1 MRESVYV
8 NDSFIIDEDDIEQAE
23 KVCYNIEEPELRKRA
38 LANVLLAHLAQKFF
52 DSSSV
57 DVESGIHN
65 VSSILEKYEISDIYY
80 NGAYIDVRFCF
91 DDSNLCIPCEQKDF
105 DLLPQAY
112 MFIKIDKQ
120 LTEAEVLGF
129 VYAEDIDFSNCQNGY
144 YWLKSEDL
152 KSFYDIEKY
161 LHNSNVD
168 FENDLESEIIDYNDS
183 EIDLKSF
190 LARLLNDHEA
200 RLMLQEAESAKQIL
214 KNISYDEL
222 IVDGKEPEQEQ
233 DSSGAL
239 DDLLQEQ
246 TESLET
252 ANTEITEHLDT
263 LFDETSEIQT
273 LDYDDTFSDIEPIEN
288 ETSLEENEQID
299 NSLTID
305 GDNLLEEPE
314 AGSIEDFTTQTT
326 PSLNSITEEFSKED
340 SVEPLEINASDE
352 HDANLLS
359 VADDTDLEFEH
370 VEDSGLKPTNEEAN
384 FVNEVMYDNSSD
396 TLKSSEDEESSN
408 NSIIDN
414 ETTMEENSSALVED
428 NNLEPE
434 EDSFALGEGEYK
446 EPENE
451 MIEPAFDEIVEQSHT
466 EQENPKNDSLD
477 NLFGENNEV
486 VDDEYNIS
494 SDTNRTSSSKR
505 NKILLMTAIVALLG
519 VGGYF
524 GFQKFSNNTLPESPN
539 KDKDLQVAQ
548 KVDNNVAMP
557 KETVETVD
565 NVDSL
570 QDTDLESV
578 NAIEKD
584 IDATVLVSNLS
595 INWEVPAGYLTN
607 NSAKRYFTKLGKILQ
622 LNLKSELLLISKAPI
637 TNKITVELEFN
648 NAESKFN
655 VKGIQLGSGVK
666 AIDDAVLSTVNDVLN
681 MKQSTNMNIF
691 KNIPG
696 NPILV
701 IHL

>member
-8 NDSFIIDEDDIEQAE
+8 NNSFIIDEADIEQAE
-23 KVCYNIEEPELRKRA
+23 KVCYDIEEAEVRKRA
-38 LANVLLAHLAQKFF
+38 FANVLLAHLAQKFF

-222 IVDGKEPEQEQ
+222 IVDGKEPELEQVQ

-239 DDLLQEQ
+239 GDLLQEQ
-246 TESLET
+246 AESLET

-263 LFDETSEIQT
+263 LFDETS
-273 LDYDDTFSDIEPIEN
+273 
-288 ETSLEENEQID
+288 LEEIEQID
-299 NSLTID
+299 NSLIID

-326 PSLNSITEEFSKED
+326 PSLNSIIEDFSTED

-352 HDANLLS
+352 HDTNLLS
-359 VADDTDLEFEH
+359 VVEDTDLEFEH
-370 VEDSGLKPTNEEAN
+370 VEDSGLKSTNEEAN
-384 FVNEVMYDNSSD
+384 FVNEVMYDNPLD
-396 TLKSSEDEESSN
+396 TLKSSEDEVSGD
-408 NSIIDN
+408 NSTIDN
-414 ETTMEENSSALVED
+414 ETTMEENSNALVED

-451 MIEPAFDEIVEQSHT
+451 MIEPVFDEIVDQSHT
-466 EQENPKNDSLD
+466 EQENSENDSLD

-494 SDTNRTSSSKR
+494 SNTNRTSSSKR

-557 KETVETVD
+557 KETVEAVD

-648 NAESKFN
+648 NAESKFK

-691 KNIPG
+691 KNISG

>member
-23 KVCYNIEEPELRKRA
+23 KVCYNIEEPEVRKRA
-38 LANVLLAHLAQKFF
+38 FANVLLAHLAQKFF

-288 ETSLEENEQID
+288 ETSLEENGQID

-314 AGSIEDFTTQTT
+314 AGFIEDFTTQTT
-326 PSLNSITEEFSKED
+326 PSLNSITEDFSTED

-352 HDANLLS
+352 HDTNLLS

-370 VEDSGLKPTNEEAN
+370 VEDSGLKSTNEEAN
-384 FVNEVMYDNSSD
+384 FVNELMYDNPAD
-396 TLKSSEDEESSN
+396 TLKSSEDEVSGD
-408 NSIIDN
+408 NSTIDN

-434 EDSFALGEGEYK
+434 EDSFAPGEGEYK

-466 EQENPKNDSLD
+466 EQENSENDSLD

-486 VDDEYNIS
+486 VDEYNIS
-494 SDTNRTSSSKR
+494 SNTNRTSSSKR

>member
-1 MRESVYV
+1 M
-8 NDSFIIDEDDIEQAE
+8 
-23 KVCYNIEEPELRKRA
+23 
-38 LANVLLAHLAQKFF
+38 
-52 DSSSV
+52 
-57 DVESGIHN
+57 
-65 VSSILEKYEISDIYY
+65 
-80 NGAYIDVRFCF
+80 
-91 DDSNLCIPCEQKDF
+91 
-105 DLLPQAY
+105 
-112 MFIKIDKQ
+112 
-120 LTEAEVLGF
+120 
-129 VYAEDIDFSNCQNGY
+129 
-144 YWLKSEDL
+144 
-152 KSFYDIEKY
+152 
-161 LHNSNVD
+161 
-168 FENDLESEIIDYNDS
+168 
-183 EIDLKSF
+183 
-190 LARLLNDHEA
+190 
-200 RLMLQEAESAKQIL
+200 
-214 KNISYDEL
+214 
-222 IVDGKEPEQEQ
+222 
-233 DSSGAL
+233 
-239 DDLLQEQ
+239 
-246 TESLET
+246 
-252 ANTEITEHLDT
+252 
-263 LFDETSEIQT
+263 FDETSEIQT

-288 ETSLEENEQID
+288 EISLEEIEQID
-299 NSLTID
+299 NSLIID

-326 PSLNSITEEFSKED
+326 PSLNSITEDFSTED

-352 HDANLLS
+352 HDTNLLS
-359 VADDTDLEFEH
+359 AVDDTDLEFEH
-370 VEDSGLKPTNEEAN
+370 VEDSGLKSTNEEAN
-384 FVNEVMYDNSSD
+384 FVNEVMYDNPLD
-396 TLKSSEDEESSN
+396 TLSSSEAEVSGD
-408 NSIIDN
+408 NSTVEN
-414 ETTMEENSSALVED
+414 ETTMEENSSALIED

-434 EDSFALGEGEYK
+434 GDSFALGEVEYK

-451 MIEPAFDEIVEQSHT
+451 MIEPVFDEIVKQSHT
-466 EQENPKNDSLD
+466 EQENSENDSLD

-494 SDTNRTSSSKR
+494 SNTNRTSSSKR
-505 NKILLMTAIVALLG
+505 NKILLITAIVALLG

-595 INWEVPAGYLTN
+595 INWEVPTGYLTN

-648 NAESKFN
+648 NAESKFK

-666 AIDDAVLSTVNDVLN
+666 AIDDAVLNTVNDVLN
-681 MKQSTNMNIF
+681 MKQSANMNIF

>member
-8 NDSFIIDEDDIEQAE
+8 NDSFIIDEADIEQAE
-23 KVCYNIEEPELRKRA
+23 KVCYDIEEAEVRKRA
-38 LANVLLAHLAQKFF
+38 FANVLLAHLAQKFF

-129 VYAEDIDFSNCQNGY
+129 VYTEDIDFSNSQNGY

-222 IVDGKEPEQEQ
+222 IVDGKEPEQ
-233 DSSGAL
+233 DSFGAL

-288 ETSLEENEQID
+288 ETSLEEIEQID

-326 PSLNSITEEFSKED
+326 PSLNSITEDLSTED

-359 VADDTDLEFEH
+359 VAGDTDLEFEH
-370 VEDSGLKPTNEEAN
+370 VEDSSLKSTNEEAN
-384 FVNEVMYDNSSD
+384 FVNEVMYDNPSD
-396 TLKSSEDEESSN
+396 TLKSSEDEVSGD
-408 NSIIDN
+408 NSTIDN

-451 MIEPAFDEIVEQSHT
+451 MIEPAFDEIVEQSHI
-466 EQENPKNDSLD
+466 EQENSENDSLD

-486 VDDEYNIS
+486 VDEYNIS
-494 SDTNRTSSSKR
+494 SNTNRTSSSKR

>member
-1 MRESVYV
+1 M

-23 KVCYNIEEPELRKRA
+23 KVCYNIEEAEVRKRA
-38 LANVLLAHLAQKFF
+38 FANVLLAHLAQKFF

-129 VYAEDIDFSNCQNGY
+129 VYAEDIDFSNSQNGY

-152 KSFYDIEKY
+152 KSFYDIEKS

-222 IVDGKEPEQEQ
+222 IVDGKEPEQEPEQVQ

-288 ETSLEENEQID
+288 ETSLEEIEQID

-314 AGSIEDFTTQTT
+314 AGFIEDFTTQTT
-326 PSLNSITEEFSKED
+326 PSLNSITEDFSTED

-352 HDANLLS
+352 HDTNLLS

-370 VEDSGLKPTNEEAN
+370 VEDSGLKSTNEEAN
-384 FVNEVMYDNSSD
+384 FVNEVMYDNPSD
-396 TLKSSEDEESSN
+396 TLKSSEDEVSGD
-408 NSIIDN
+408 NSTIDN

-466 EQENPKNDSLD
+466 EQENSENDSLD

-494 SDTNRTSSSKR
+494 SNTNRTSSSKR

-570 QDTDLESV
+570 QDIDLESV

>member
-1 MRESVYV
+1 M
-8 NDSFIIDEDDIEQAE
+8 NNSFIIDEADIEQAE
-23 KVCYNIEEPELRKRA
+23 KVCYDIEEAEVRKRA
-38 LANVLLAHLAQKFF
+38 FANVLLARLAQKFF

-65 VSSILEKYEISDIYY
+65 ISSILEKYEISDIYY

-129 VYAEDIDFSNCQNGY
+129 VYAEDIDFSNSQNGY

-168 FENDLESEIIDYNDS
+168 FENDLESEIIDYNDL

-190 LARLLNDHEA
+190 LDRLLNDHEA

-222 IVDGKEPEQEQ
+222 IVDGKEQGQEEQA
-233 DSSGAL
+233 SSGAL

-288 ETSLEENEQID
+288 ETSLEEIEQID
-299 NSLTID
+299 NSLIID

-326 PSLNSITEEFSKED
+326 PSLNSITEDFSTED

-352 HDANLLS
+352 HDTNLLS
-359 VADDTDLEFEH
+359 AVDDTDLEFEH
-370 VEDSGLKPTNEEAN
+370 VEDSGLKSTNEEAN
-384 FVNEVMYDNSSD
+384 FVNEVMYDNPLD
-396 TLKSSEDEESSN
+396 TLSSSEAEVSGD
-408 NSIIDN
+408 NSTVEN
-414 ETTMEENSSALVED
+414 ETTMEENSSALIED

-434 EDSFALGEGEYK
+434 GDSFALGEVEYK

-451 MIEPAFDEIVEQSHT
+451 MIEPVFDEIAKQSHT
-466 EQENPKNDSLD
+466 EQENSENDSLD

-494 SDTNRTSSSKR
+494 SNTNRTSSSKR
-505 NKILLMTAIVALLG
+505 NKILLITAIVALLG

-595 INWEVPAGYLTN
+595 INWEVPTGYLTN

-648 NAESKFN
+648 NAESKFK

-666 AIDDAVLSTVNDVLN
+666 AIDDAVLNTVNDVLN

>member
-1 MRESVYV
+1 M
-8 NDSFIIDEDDIEQAE
+8 NNSFIIDEADIEQAE
-23 KVCYNIEEPELRKRA
+23 KVCYDIEEAEVRKRA
-38 LANVLLAHLAQKFF
+38 FANVLLAHLAQKFF

-222 IVDGKEPEQEQ
+222 IVDGKEPELEQVQ

-239 DDLLQEQ
+239 GDLLQEQ
-246 TESLET
+246 AESLET

-263 LFDETSEIQT
+263 LFDETS
-273 LDYDDTFSDIEPIEN
+273 
-288 ETSLEENEQID
+288 LEEIEQID
-299 NSLTID
+299 NSLIID

-326 PSLNSITEEFSKED
+326 PSLNSIIEDFSTED

-352 HDANLLS
+352 HDTNLLS
-359 VADDTDLEFEH
+359 VVEDTDLEFEH
-370 VEDSGLKPTNEEAN
+370 VEDSGLKSTNEEAN
-384 FVNEVMYDNSSD
+384 FVNEVMYDNPLD
-396 TLKSSEDEESSN
+396 TLKSSEDEVSGD
-408 NSIIDN
+408 NSTIDN
-414 ETTMEENSSALVED
+414 ETTMEENSNALVED

-451 MIEPAFDEIVEQSHT
+451 MIEPVFDEIVDQSHT
-466 EQENPKNDSLD
+466 EQENSENDSLD

-494 SDTNRTSSSKR
+494 SNTNRTSSSKR

-557 KETVETVD
+557 KETVEAVD

-648 NAESKFN
+648 NAESKFK

-691 KNIPG
+691 KNISG

>member
-8 NDSFIIDEDDIEQAE
+8 NDSFIIDEADIEQAE
-23 KVCYNIEEPELRKRA
+23 KVCYDIEEAEVRKRA
-38 LANVLLAHLAQKFF
+38 FANVLLAHLAQKFF

-129 VYAEDIDFSNCQNGY
+129 VYAEDIDFSNCKNGY

-222 IVDGKEPEQEQ
+222 IVDGKEPEQ

-288 ETSLEENEQID
+288 ETSLEEIEQID

-326 PSLNSITEEFSKED
+326 PSLNSITEDFSTED

-352 HDANLLS
+352 HDTNLLS

-370 VEDSGLKPTNEEAN
+370 VEDSDLKSINKETDN
-384 FVNEVMYDNSSD
+384 VNEVINNNPLD
-396 TLKSSEDEESSN
+396 TLSSSEDEVSGD
-408 NSIIDN
+408 NSTVEN
-414 ETTMEENSSALVED
+414 ETTMEENSSALIED

-451 MIEPAFDEIVEQSHT
+451 MIEPVFDEIVEQSHT
-466 EQENPKNDSLD
+466 EQENSEKDSLD
-477 NLFGENNEV
+477 NLFGENNEIA
-486 VDDEYNIS
+486 DDEYNIS
-494 SDTNRTSSSKR
+494 SDTNRTSSNKR

-648 NAESKFN
+648 NAESKFK

>member
-1 MRESVYV
+1 M
-8 NDSFIIDEDDIEQAE
+8 
-23 KVCYNIEEPELRKRA
+23 
-38 LANVLLAHLAQKFF
+38 
-52 DSSSV
+52 
-57 DVESGIHN
+57 
-65 VSSILEKYEISDIYY
+65 
-80 NGAYIDVRFCF
+80 
-91 DDSNLCIPCEQKDF
+91 
-105 DLLPQAY
+105 
-112 MFIKIDKQ
+112 
-120 LTEAEVLGF
+120 
-129 VYAEDIDFSNCQNGY
+129 
-144 YWLKSEDL
+144 
-152 KSFYDIEKY
+152 YD
-161 LHNSNVD
+161 N
-168 FENDLESEIIDYNDS
+168 
-183 EIDLKSF
+183 
-190 LARLLNDHEA
+190 
-200 RLMLQEAESAKQIL
+200 
-214 KNISYDEL
+214 
-222 IVDGKEPEQEQ
+222 P
-233 DSSGAL
+233 
-239 DDLLQEQ
+239 
-246 TESLET
+246 
-252 ANTEITEHLDT
+252 LDT
-263 LFDETSEIQT
+263 LS
-273 LDYDDTFSDIEPIEN
+273 
-288 ETSLEENEQID
+288 
-299 NSLTID
+299 
-305 GDNLLEEPE
+305 
-314 AGSIEDFTTQTT
+314 
-326 PSLNSITEEFSKED
+326 
-340 SVEPLEINASDE
+340 
-352 HDANLLS
+352 
-359 VADDTDLEFEH
+359 
-370 VEDSGLKPTNEEAN
+370 
-384 FVNEVMYDNSSD
+384 
-396 TLKSSEDEESSN
+396 SSEDEVSGD
-408 NSIIDN
+408 NSTMEN
-414 ETTMEENSSALVED
+414 ETTMEENSSALIED

-434 EDSFALGEGEYK
+434 GDSFALGEVEYK

-451 MIEPAFDEIVEQSHT
+451 MIEPVFDEIVKQSHT
-466 EQENPKNDSLD
+466 EQENSENDSLD

-494 SDTNRTSSSKR
+494 SNTNRTSSSKR

-565 NVDSL
+565 IVDSL

-595 INWEVPAGYLTN
+595 INWEVPTGYLTN

-648 NAESKFN
+648 NAESKFK

-666 AIDDAVLSTVNDVLN
+666 AIDDAVLNTVNDVLN

>member
-1 MRESVYV
+1 M
-8 NDSFIIDEDDIEQAE
+8 NNSFIIDEADIEQAE
-23 KVCYNIEEPELRKRA
+23 KVCYDIAEAEVRKRA
-38 LANVLLAHLAQKFF
+38 FANVLLARLAQKFF

-65 VSSILEKYEISDIYY
+65 ISSILEKYEISDIYY

-129 VYAEDIDFSNCQNGY
+129 VYAEDIDFSNSQNGY

-168 FENDLESEIIDYNDS
+168 FENDLESEIIDYNDL

-222 IVDGKEPEQEQ
+222 IVDGKEQGQEEQA
-233 DSSGAL
+233 SSGAL

-288 ETSLEENEQID
+288 EISLEEIEQID
-299 NSLTID
+299 NSLIID

-326 PSLNSITEEFSKED
+326 PSLNSITEDFSTED

-352 HDANLLS
+352 HDTNLLS
-359 VADDTDLEFEH
+359 AVDDTDLEFEH
-370 VEDSGLKPTNEEAN
+370 VEDSGLKSTNEEAN
-384 FVNEVMYDNSSD
+384 FVNEVMYDNPLD
-396 TLKSSEDEESSN
+396 TLSSSEAEVSGD
-408 NSIIDN
+408 NSTVEN
-414 ETTMEENSSALVED
+414 ETTMEENSSALIED

-434 EDSFALGEGEYK
+434 GDSFALGEVEYK

-451 MIEPAFDEIVEQSHT
+451 MIEPVFDEIVKQSHT
-466 EQENPKNDSLD
+466 EQENSENDSLD

-494 SDTNRTSSSKR
+494 SNTNRTSSSKR

-539 KDKDLQVAQ
+539 KDKDLQMAQ

-565 NVDSL
+565 IVDSL

-595 INWEVPAGYLTN
+595 INWEVPTGYLTN

-648 NAESKFN
+648 NAESKFK

-666 AIDDAVLSTVNDVLN
+666 AIDDAVLNTVNDVLN

>member
-1 MRESVYV
+1 M
-8 NDSFIIDEDDIEQAE
+8 NDSFIIDEADIEQAE
-23 KVCYNIEEPELRKRA
+23 KVCYDIEEAEVRKRA
-38 LANVLLAHLAQKFF
+38 FANVLLAHLAQKFF

-222 IVDGKEPEQEQ
+222 IVDGKEPELEQVQ

-246 TESLET
+246 AESLET

-263 LFDETSEIQT
+263 LFDETS
-273 LDYDDTFSDIEPIEN
+273 
-288 ETSLEENEQID
+288 LEEIEQID
-299 NSLTID
+299 NSLIID

-326 PSLNSITEEFSKED
+326 PSLNSIIEDFSTED

-352 HDANLLS
+352 HDTNLLS
-359 VADDTDLEFEH
+359 VVEDTDLEFEH
-370 VEDSGLKPTNEEAN
+370 VEDSGLKSTNEEAN
-384 FVNEVMYDNSSD
+384 FVNEVMYDNPLD
-396 TLKSSEDEESSN
+396 TLKSSEDEVSGD
-408 NSIIDN
+408 NSTVEN

-451 MIEPAFDEIVEQSHT
+451 MIEPVFDEIVDQSHT
-466 EQENPKNDSLD
+466 EQENSENDSLD

-494 SDTNRTSSSKR
+494 SNTNRTSSSKR

-648 NAESKFN
+648 NAESKFK

-691 KNIPG
+691 KNISG

>member
-1 MRESVYV
+1 M
-8 NDSFIIDEDDIEQAE
+8 
-23 KVCYNIEEPELRKRA
+23 
-38 LANVLLAHLAQKFF
+38 LARLAQKFF

-65 VSSILEKYEISDIYY
+65 ISSILEKYEISDIYY

-129 VYAEDIDFSNCQNGY
+129 VYAEDIDFSNSQNGY

-168 FENDLESEIIDYNDS
+168 FENDLESEIIDYNDL

-200 RLMLQEAESAKQIL
+200 RLMLQEAENAKQIL

-246 TESLET
+246 NESLET

-288 ETSLEENEQID
+288 EISLEEIEQID
-299 NSLTID
+299 NSLIID

-314 AGSIEDFTTQTT
+314 AGFIEDFTTQTT
-326 PSLNSITEEFSKED
+326 PSLNSITEDFSTED

-352 HDANLLS
+352 HDTNLLS
-359 VADDTDLEFEH
+359 AVDDTDLEFEH
-370 VEDSGLKPTNEEAN
+370 VEDSGLKSTNEEAN
-384 FVNEVMYDNSSD
+384 FVNEVMYDNPLD
-396 TLKSSEDEESSN
+396 TLSSSEAEVSGD
-408 NSIIDN
+408 NSTVEN
-414 ETTMEENSSALVED
+414 ETTMEENSSALIED

-434 EDSFALGEGEYK
+434 GDSFALGEVEYK

-451 MIEPAFDEIVEQSHT
+451 MIEPVFDEIVKQSHT
-466 EQENPKNDSLD
+466 EQENSENDSLD

-494 SDTNRTSSSKR
+494 SNTNRTSSSKR
-505 NKILLMTAIVALLG
+505 NKILLITAIVALLG

-595 INWEVPAGYLTN
+595 INWEVPTGYLTN

-648 NAESKFN
+648 NAESKFK

-666 AIDDAVLSTVNDVLN
+666 AIDDAVLNTVNDVLN